1 MVFEK
6 DCIAL
11 LHENVAYLLREHD
24 YKLGKKDNQ
33 RDLSQVIKTI
43 AQKGFIRTHAFLVN
57 WMSEL
62 FEMGELSSKSL
73 HEICSVLPWS
83 WDQSKK
89 YCDALEESGLL
100 IYSRDATGKKNCCLT
115 LQDFFDNKFA
125 RISLQE
131 LRLFHYLKHQKK
143 MPTSVLVD
151 LKEATRNYYSKL
163 AKYEEK
169 RMKLEK
175 EKKRILP
182 ANKQSIEQ
190 FAEKIASLYWHS
202 KVGKK
207 TGILKNIESLLMEE
221 PSLVFSLKHKK

>member
-11 LHENVAYLLREHD
+11 LHENVACLQREHD
-24 YKLGKKDNQ
+24 YKLVKKNNH
-33 RDLSQVIKTI
+33 RNLSLVIKTI

-57 WMSEL
+57 WINEL

-73 HEICSVLPWS
+73 HEIRSALPWS
-83 WDQSKK
+83 WDQTKK

-115 LQDFFDNKFA
+115 LEDFFNNKFE

-131 LRLFHYLKHQKK
+131 LRLFHCLKHQKK
-143 MPTSVLVD
+143 IPKSSLVD
-151 LKEATRNYYSKL
+151 LKKATRNYYSKL

-169 RMKLEK
+169 REKLEG

-182 ANKQSIEQ
+182 ANKRSIEQ
-190 FAEKIASLYWHS
+190 LAEKIASMYWHS

-207 TGILKNIESLLMEE
+207 KGILKNIESLLMEE
-221 PSLVFSLKHKK
+221 PSLVFSLKHKG